1 MFRARALAAVIA
13 VVAAATLGYFLG
25 GSAPVGGRT
34 PLAAAVASVPADV
47 TVLGFTDWGPIL
59 DRYTVDEALDRD
71 LSTRSA
77 LVDADLDQI
86 RSVLGWRLQDLAWEA
101 YAKDRLGDVVV
112 VAVKGDVPSEARLRK
127 AGYQLAGRVWRATGR
142 LEVQQPMYRFVVPL
156 AKRNLVVMSEG
167 FEAVEKTLAVIEGRR
182 PSLASNPHLEGT
194 VAALAAGATALIQAG
209 DLGCDATAA
218 TVDPDAVN
226 QVRAAQDRFGTL
238 ETYRWLGRGLT
249 DDGSRLQAFVV
260 AMPFASAAI
269 ASRQADVRAAMSVGP
284 FIGRAGDMSEVL
296 RLRSARTEG
305 STAVLTYAHPANS
318 DYLMPGRGP
327 LLPAS
332 C

>member
-13 VVAAATLGYFLG
+13 VVAAATLGYFFG

-34 PLAAAVASVPADV
+34 PLATAVASVPADV
-47 TVLGFTDWGPIL
+47 TVLGFTDWGSIL
-59 DRYTVDEALDRD
+59 DRYTVGEALDRD

-77 LVDADLDQI
+77 LADADLDQLW
-86 RSVLGWRLQDLAWEA
+86 SVLGWRLRDLAWEA
-101 YAKDRLGDVVV
+101 YARDRLGDVAV
-112 VAVKGDVPSEARLRK
+112 VALKGDVPSDARLRK
-127 AGYQLAGRVWRATGR
+127 AGYQLGGKVWRATGR
-142 LEVQQPMYRFVVPL
+142 LEAEQPLYRFVAPL
-156 AKRNLVVMSEG
+156 AKRHLVVMSDG
-167 FEAVEKTLAVIEGRR
+167 FDAVEKTLAVIEGRR
-182 PSLASNPHLEGT
+182 PSLAANPH
-194 VAALAAGATALIQAG
+194 VAGSVPALAAGATALLQAG
-209 DLGCDATAA
+209 DLGCEATTAA
-218 TVDPDAVN
+218 IDPDTVN

-238 ETYRWLGRGLT
+238 ETYRWLGRGLS
-249 DDGSRLQAFVV
+249 DDGSRLQTFVV
-260 AMPFASAAI
+260 AMPFASAAV

>member
-1 MFRARALAAVIA
+1 MFRARSLAAVVA
-13 VVAAATLGYFLG
+13 VATAATLGYFLG

-34 PLAAAVASVPADV
+34 PLATAVASVPADV
-47 TVLGFTDWGPIL
+47 TVIGFTDWASIL
-59 DRYTVDEALDRD
+59 DRYTVDEALERD

-77 LVDADLDQI
+77 LADADLDQI
-86 RSVLGWRLQDLAWEA
+86 RAVLGWRLQDLAWEA
-101 YAKDRLGDVVV
+101 YAQDRIGDVVV
-112 VAVKGDVPSEARLRK
+112 VALKGDVPTDARLRK
-127 AGYQLAGRVWRATGR
+127 AGYKLGGKVWRATGR
-142 LEVQQPMYRFVVPL
+142 IEDQQPLYRFVVPL
-156 AKRNLVVMSEG
+156 AKRHLVVMSEG

-182 PSLASNPHLEGT
+182 TSLAANPHLVGT
-194 VAALAAGATALIQAG
+194 VAALAAGETALLQAG
-209 DLGCDATAA
+209 DLGCDATVAGIDA
-218 TVDPDAVN
+218 DTVS

-238 ETYRWLGRGLT
+238 AAYRWLGRGLN
-249 DDGSRLQAFVV
+249 DDDSRLQTFVV
-260 AMPFASAAI
+260 AMSFKSAASA
-269 ASRQADVRAAMSVGP
+269 SHQADVRAAMSVGP

-296 RLRSARTEG
+296 RLRSARADG